1 MQRNTAQRKQV
12 MDVLMSLEGE
22 HPSAEMVYE
31 KVHALYPTVSK
42 ATVYRIL
49 KDEAAHGGVLGVDLP
64 RDVGRYDSRT
74 DGHYHIRCRICG
86 KVSDI
91 EKGEG
96 ALDGLFVNNSGF
108 EIENVLLS
116 FTGICAGC
124 ACKVGNAA
132 AEGGANIHKGA

>member
-49 KDEAAHGGVLGVDLP
+49 KDEAAHG
-64 RDVGRYDSRT
+64 
-74 DGHYHIRCRICG
+74 
-86 KVSDI
+86 
-91 EKGEG
+91 
-96 ALDGLFVNNSGF
+96 
-108 EIENVLLS
+108 
-116 FTGICAGC
+116 
-124 ACKVGNAA
+124 
-132 AEGGANIHKGA
+132 